1 MGMGTHVEGF
11 RPPDEDFNKMKA
23 IYYACKD
30 AHVSI
35 PDEVNDFFEGQA
47 PDSNGVRVDISKA
60 AKKWTDRD
68 SCEGIEVDVTKL
80 PEGVKII
87 RFANCW

>member
-11 RPPDEDFNKMKA
+11 RPPDETFKKMKVV
-23 IYYACKD
+23 YDACI
-30 AHVSI
+30 AANVEV
-35 PDEVNDFFEGQA
+35 PDEVVNFFESLP
-47 PDSNGVRVDISKA
+47 PDKNGVKVDISKA
-60 AKKWTDRD
+60 SKEWKDGDA
-68 SCEGIEVDVTKL
+68 CMGIEVDVTKL